1 MRKLIAVAT
10 LVATPLLGF
19 TQKVFVTE
27 NHQSSDFVISFVD
40 DIDEADW
47 VWSLTTDVREAS
59 FDESSNTGKVYFSGT
74 PRNVDLRVT
83 IVSHPYYAEKRV
95 FLKHKS

>member
-1 MRKLIAVAT
+1 MRKLIAVTT
-10 LVATPLLGF
+10 LVVTPLLGF

-47 VWSLTTDVREAS
+47 VWSLTTDMSKEAS
-59 FDESSNTGKVYFSGT
+59 FDAN
-74 PRNVDLRVT
+74 
-83 IVSHPYYAEKRV
+83 HPTQERFTSQERHEMWICV
-95 FLKHKS
+95 